1 MKRNRVLILLF
12 MAATS
17 CSQNFSLTEKTIAQ
31 YQNYDLNTFIKE
43 RFIERDGVEGSL
55 LRFNIFLDKTL
66 PKTQTN
72 LPSTEDLEN
81 FRKKNSIHKAYYT
94 SNTNYLS
101 MPKRDL
107 ELFCKTKG
115 GQFLLTK
122 SISRNFVR
130 ERYLLVVASAIKN
143 KEILNSNQLAEFD
156 YYSGS
161 KSAVSGYQEGIEN
174 GYFGEF
180 SCETEKEKISVL
192 WKVGIYPIG
201 FIPKKAMSQTDAHTL
216 LLQIIQI

>member
-1 MKRNRVLILLF
+1 MKKNFILVLFVLT
-12 MAATS
+12 AVS

-43 RFIERDGVEGSL
+43 RFIERAGVEGSL

-130 ERYLLVVASAIKN
+130 ERYSLVVASAIKN

-161 KSAVSGYQEGIEN
+161 KSAVNGYQEGIEN

-180 SCETEKEKISVL
+180 SCETEKGKISVL